1 MRYALVQTTQ
11 SRPPLDALERAFACG
26 RGLTPADAKFVAD
39 DAYGFLARDL
49 SLEDALFLQNSLAT
63 EAIEVQVVPESDL
76 PRLPESKLFRF
87 AELQP
92 DALVIYD
99 PLDRPVR
106 VPWNAIRV
114 VAAGNDGKA
123 FILEVIVG
131 DAEMR
136 FSSTLDK
143 LQFNRMPHFFSPTE
157 PDNVGE
163 AYRQLVAELVHRCS
177 GGVPNRAAH
186 FLAQDNLAGDV
197 TEAISYPRPGAYLEE
212 LTWLVWRLRQP
223 LN

>member
-11 SRPPLDALERAFACG
+11 SRPPLEALERAFACG

-49 SLEDALFLQNSLAT
+49 SLEDSLFLQNSLAT

-99 PLDRPVR
+99 PLERPAR
-106 VPWNAIRV
+106 VPWEAIRV

-123 FILEVIVG
+123 FVLEMIVG

-143 LQFNRMPHFFSPTE
+143 LQFNRMPHFFNPSE

-163 AYRQLVAELVHRCS
+163 AYRQLVAEIVHRCS

-186 FLAQDNLAGDV
+186 LLAQENLAGDV

-223 LN
+223 LH

>member
-11 SRPPLDALERAFACG
+11 SRPPLDALERAFASG

-99 PLDRPVR
+99 PLERPVR

-136 FSSTLDK
+136 FSSTLEK
-143 LQFNRMPHFFSPTE
+143 LQFNRMPHFFSPAE

-163 AYRQLVAELVHRCS
+163 AYRQLVAEIVHRCS

-186 FLAQDNLAGDV
+186 FLAQENLAGDV